1 MNNGTS
7 VKCFGWKRKVGANVS
22 KSVST
27 AFEKE
32 SKPDT
37 DPEIEEGDVDWLTL
51 FPTKKRHVIRL
62 EDGIGKANRLVQE
75 GSVLASSE
83 RYWEALKKWDE
94 ALQYTPSDEKIH
106 EMKAQAL
113 MELCE
118 VFPAVQSAQKVIKLA
133 PTWWIG
139 HQTLGRAFLG
149 MGEVRK
155 AIQSFSRA
163 VHLNPAN
170 QELREDDLLWA
181 VSLLWKRKKLE
192 EDKIRQQ
199 EDLKKTSGVK
209 ITEIKQSD
217 CESDV
222 NEDTGDTVVDIYR
235 GTGNKLETD
244 TKVNEN
250 IKRLPSNYVQMR
262 DLPP

>member
-75 GSVLASSE
+75 GS
-83 RYWEALKKWDE
+83 
-94 ALQYTPSDEKIH
+94 
-106 EMKAQAL
+106 AL

-155 AIQSFSRA
+155 
-163 VHLNPAN
+163 
-170 QELREDDLLWA
+170 ELREDDLLWA

-250 IKRLPSNYVQMR
+250 IKRLP
-262 DLPP
+262 